1 MSDFFIHLAF
11 YHAFLGILPRHFAVR
26 QRLSRAHT
34 LGYPPQEE
42 GRVCRQL
49 RERDFYEY
57 SALAPVPGSGYPAGP
72 REDFTWGRGG
82 NQYKML
88 QVMCQK

>member
-1 MSDFFIHLAF
+1 MSSQPPSSGGGKHLQTNK
-11 YHAFLGILPRHFAVR
+11 GT
-26 QRLSRAHT
+26 S
-34 LGYPPQEE
+34 
-42 GRVCRQL
+42 
-49 RERDFYEY
+49 FYEY
-57 SALAPVPGSGYPAGP
+57 SALVPARGSGYPAGP